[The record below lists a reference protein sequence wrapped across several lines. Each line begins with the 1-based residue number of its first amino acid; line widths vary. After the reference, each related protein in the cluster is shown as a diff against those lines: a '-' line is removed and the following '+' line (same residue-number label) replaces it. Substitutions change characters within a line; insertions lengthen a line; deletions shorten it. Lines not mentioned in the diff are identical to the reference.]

1 MADTFEDYQAKIE
14 KAEACEATENE
25 SRALAMGEV
34 DENGYSEID
43 KKINDQYNTDRYQ
56 TVRTDVANCYAGVER
71 TPGFLDELVGKAKE
85 SFKEAADAVR
95 SVDVTPQLLKD
106 VDSAL
111 DRANTSDSEQ
121 NRRWDRQMT
130 QSTGMGM

>member
-1 MADTFEDYQAKIE
+1 MAESFEEYQAKIE

-34 DENGYSEID
+34 DENGYSAID
-43 KKINDQYNTDRYQ
+43 KKINDQYNTDKYQ
-56 TVRTDVANCYAGVER
+56 TVRTDVANCYAGIER
-71 TPGFLDELVGKAKE
+71 TPGFLDEMVGFAKDSFDKA
-85 SFKEAADAVR
+85 ANAVK
-95 SVDVTPQLLKD
+95 SIDVTPQLVKD

-121 NRRWDRQMT
+121 NRRWDRQIAE
-130 QSTGMGM
+130 STGPSM

>member
-1 MADTFEDYQAKIE
+1 MAESFEEYQAKIE

-25 SRALAMGEV
+25 SRALAMGEA
-34 DENGYSEID
+34 DENGYSAID
-43 KKINDQYNTDRYQ
+43 KKINDQYDTDKYQ
-56 TVRTDVANCYAGVER
+56 TVRTEVANCYAGIER

-85 SFKEAADAVR
+85 SFKEAADAIR

-121 NRRWDRQMT
+121 NRRWDRQIT
-130 QSTGMGM
+130 QSGGMSM